1 MPEEASQPTRE
12 SAAQI
17 NQLILDLWIATE
29 RDGPSYDEFELT
41 SQQHAVLSLIV
52 SQPGMSPRALADALG
67 VTKGAIS
74 QHLSVLERDGYISRR
89 RSDRDGRVQVLQ
101 LERRGRDYRD
111 SLQQFE
117 QYAIDRY
124 LAKLSASDIAEII
137 AALRKLKRAFDG

>member
-1 MPEEASQPTRE
+1 MLDEGAQAARE

-17 NQLILDLWIATE
+17 NELILDLWIASE

-52 SQPGMSPRALADALG
+52 TQPGMSPRALSEALA

-74 QHLSVLERDGYISRR
+74 QHLGVLERDGYISRR
-89 RSDRDGRVQVLQ
+89 RSERDGGVQVIQ
-101 LERRGRDYRD
+101 LEARGQEYRD
-111 SLQQFE
+111 CMQRFE

-124 LAKLSASDIAEII
+124 LAKLSADDLTGIV
-137 AALRKLKRAFDG
+137 AALKKLKSAFDD